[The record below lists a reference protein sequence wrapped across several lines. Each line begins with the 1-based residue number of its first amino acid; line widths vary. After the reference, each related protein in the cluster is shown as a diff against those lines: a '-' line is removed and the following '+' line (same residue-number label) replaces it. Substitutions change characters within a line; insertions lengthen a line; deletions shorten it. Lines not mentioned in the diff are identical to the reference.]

1 MATREEKKI
10 RIELPS
16 TSGVECEIRESVSR
30 DEFIFTFIQ
39 NERTL
44 KSCPL
49 SGSKLNQDEMVD
61 MLSDVGVEFFSFSAI
76 FDVADLLIN
85 SIKKEFQKPGTEE
98 EKIIGKSVVD
108 AKEETEDVQVSETT
122 EGPDDVSTETPV
134 SAEPTKKVSID
145 PSDKSLKKFEMPYSQ
160 GGYAEIYYCRDGKY
174 AIVISQKETP
184 IFRKKF
190 PKDAINDDNLV
201 AMITESGIDFLS
213 FSAIYDSAEE
223 IKNIIL
229 HPEEY
234 LEAEE
239 AEEAPTAISDEVI
252 SPDEAAVTISE
263 EKPLEDE
270 MVKVDLSSL
279 DVSEYTKAEDFDKF
293 VGKVTEF
300 VNEGQPL
307 PVKEI
312 EIEKSGG
319 VVCIIL
325 RQMDSWFIRFRN
337 KDGTHSEVSEIK
349 IDQDEI
355 ARLINQEIP
364 QISFSYLYDASEKV
378 FLAMEQLSERPMADV
393 ILNVAVGHFL
403 QVIEQHE
410 TEGEL
415 KAAAKVTEVLLK
427 RFRREKN
434 TKGILQFGKKLL
446 GYFEEQNKLTQA
458 TKLRNELAEE
468 LLEIEAITALEYV
481 LDSLDVLV
489 TQEKFLNA
497 ANLCGLLL
505 DHYLAEEESVDA
517 LKHTLTLGRKQID
530 FYRRARLPVAM
541 WENALRYAHFAVRQL
556 AKFDDEQVTIDQRET
571 YHEDVYYL
579 LDQAFE
585 LQEEQKAQ
593 FELMESLENTLKLFQ
608 EVDDKASYSKYVDKL
623 LVSLE
628 TQDKKAMA
636 LEVAIN
642 SSKFLLDSENYV
654 KACEYGNQSIKL
666 FYELKKIPEAVDFSL
681 DIVRGLIDI
690 KETTAARDYLKF
702 SESLIDRAYEP
713 DEKPRIEKQLIIG
726 DLFGKLGLKDKAK
739 AYIQTA
745 LQTIGDAKKREK
757 IVLNYIDELL
767 VAHAVL
773 SAQEMVNLELSRLL
787 TDKKIKDVLTFCQN
801 FIVKLREHKQSDM
814 VFDYMKY
821 CANLMIQTDT
831 KEYKILLH
839 FIKDLQESNEIDRA
853 AYVLDQLITLQNKQ
867 GEYTRTIDNIGR
879 FTNYLLENTDR
890 FDLVE
895 TFVPKIAEAY
905 RQMGDPE
912 GAVDK
917 LISFQKQT
925 LENSVEL
932 AQKITDLILKELEQ
946 KDDYKRSINL
956 VSPLIE
962 KQLEQG
968 KYQDAY
974 IFSVQNARY
983 YERLGDISK
992 VIQYLEKIRDKFL
1005 GFEQFEDANR
1015 MTDLILRF
1023 GRSHK
1028 EFKLAIASM
1037 KNYSKNALDRGD
1049 TETATKFTIE
1059 MVKLLN
1065 EENQAEK
1072 ALEFLQMFFNTVFEE
1087 DKQSAYDIFQQI
1099 IEIRS
1104 KKEDFTTI
1112 GKKYL
1117 EPLLHEFPDI
1127 QFVEIARKA
1136 LKPPFEDLFAF
1147 SERIF
1152 DYMLDLDDVSE
1163 EVAEAVVNFVLSV
1176 YEEGQVELGDRIAN
1190 KYATKLLNI
1199 EQIKFASR
1207 LMATVLEK
1215 TEKPLQEVLPDSF
1228 KFIKELINNSLL
1240 EGAREYT
1247 DLIINMI
1254 TTEKRF
1260 GSEGRI
1266 LAAKITE
1273 KFSVYVA
1280 SENPDLASE
1289 YAYQS
1294 ASFYRSLNNF
1304 DGVVSVYSKLANK
1317 VSSPKRA
1324 IRTFKR
1330 GINICKKF
1338 NAHKHEAKLLSHLT
1352 EYLITTKNAIAI
1364 ASFQQTLEKFEE
1376 LQDLDNLFNT
1386 VLNLIKSAIE
1396 SDNLKIAYTYLDYI
1410 ARLSTMINRTEDVGG
1425 IVVFLLR
1432 DAEEVKDTDH
1442 IDLVRKYIEDLGIK
1456 PKKYKKEYKSLVEL
1470 RTAHLGEKLEVDV
1483 IEPEPEPEP
1492 ELAPELVKTDAI
1504 VPPSIEVPVVE
1515 PSQEPIEDKLEEEI
1529 VDVIKQIRQ
1538 EPTAEPPIEEGQPSL
1553 ESILPVPDEYETVQ
1567 PEPEIIEQLPQV
1579 PEEIVEIATPT
1590 KTEALDEPALSDDEI
1605 TSLFSMKPP
1614 SDQEIPSS
1622 DIEIPI
1628 KSVSQP
1634 IEEIPFEK
1642 EVSDLSQAALSEKE
1656 VDSLFIPSKKPLLPT
1671 DERFE
1676 ADSVEEAILE
1686 DEEWEVDSFGRLWK
1700 KGALPS
1706 ETEELDEPEIETKTQ
1721 PSEMMSDTPDITPL
1735 EKFLLEDEE
1744 VIQPIIEPVVETT
1757 VPSPVEDE
1765 KITRD
1770 YPESTL
1776 DEVLTET
1783 QTIMAQEAQ
1792 VEPESEPS
1800 ADEKVRDI
1808 FDVPEV
1814 TYKTITPS
1822 DEDKKSEV
1830 QVPDL
1835 ADLFSDAL
1843 SELGGI
1849 SGEAGEAEKDK
1860 KKKK

>member
-16 TSGVECEIRESVSR
+16 TSGVECEIRESLSR

-39 NERTL
+39 NERAL

-49 SGSKLNQDEMVD
+49 SGSRLNQDEMVD
-61 MLSDVGVEFFSFSAI
+61 LLSDVGVEFFSFSAI

-85 SIKKEFQKPGTEE
+85 SIKKEFQKLGTEE
-98 EKIIGKSVVD
+98 EKVVERAAVD
-108 AKEETEDVQVSETT
+108 VKEEIEDMQVSDTT
-122 EGPDDVSTETPV
+122 EVTDDVSPETRV

-174 AIVISQKETP
+174 AIVILQKETP

-239 AEEAPTAISDEVI
+239 APTVISDEGM
-252 SPDEAAVTISE
+252 SPEEATVTISE

-270 MVKVDLSSL
+270 MVMVDLSSL

-293 VGKVTEF
+293 VVKVTDF

-325 RQMDSWFIRFRN
+325 RQMDSWFIRFRK

-415 KAAAKVTEVLLK
+415 KAAANVTEVLLK

-446 GYFEEQNKLTQA
+446 GYLEEQNKITQA

-468 LLEIEAITALEYV
+468 LLGIEAITALEYV

-530 FYRRARLPVAM
+530 FYRRARLPVVM
-541 WENALRYAHFAVRQL
+541 WENALRYAHYAVKQL
-556 AKFDDEQVTIDQRET
+556 AKFDDEQVTGDQRET
-571 YHEDVYYL
+571 YQEDVFYL

-628 TQDKKAMA
+628 TQDKKAKA
-636 LEVAIN
+636 LEVAVD

-666 FYELKKIPEAVDFSL
+666 FYELKKVPEAVDFSL
-681 DIVRGLIDI
+681 DVVRGLIDI

-702 SESLIDRAYEP
+702 AESLIDRAYKP

-757 IVLNYIDELL
+757 IVLKYIDELL
-767 VAHAVL
+767 IAHAVL

-787 TDKKIKDVLTFCQN
+787 NDKKIKDVLVFCRN

-814 VFDYMKY
+814 VFEYMKY

-831 KEYKILLH
+831 KEYKVLLH

-879 FTNYLLENTDR
+879 FTNYLLENTER

-895 TFVPKIAEAY
+895 TFVLKIAEAY

-962 KQLEQG
+962 KQMEQG

-992 VIQYLEKIRDKFL
+992 VIQYLEKVRDKFL

-1028 EFKLAIASM
+1028 EFKLAIASI
-1037 KNYSKNALDRGD
+1037 KNYSKNSLDRGD
-1049 TETATKFTIE
+1049 TETATKFAIE
-1059 MVKLLN
+1059 LVKLLK

-1072 ALEFLQMFFNTVFEE
+1072 ALEFLHMFFNTVFEE
-1087 DKQSAYDIFQQI
+1087 DKKSAYEIFQQI
-1099 IEIRS
+1099 IEIRAI
-1104 KKEDFTTI
+1104 KEDFKTI

-1117 EPLLHEFPDI
+1117 EPLLHDFPDI
-1127 QFVEIARKA
+1127 HFVEIARKVM
-1136 LKPPFEDLFAF
+1136 KPPFEDFFAI
-1147 SERIF
+1147 SEKIF
-1152 DYMLDLDDVSE
+1152 DYMLNLDDVSE
-1163 EVAEAVVNFVLSV
+1163 DVAEAVVNFVLSV
-1176 YEEGQVELGDRIAN
+1176 YEEGQGEIGDRIAN

-1199 EQIKFASR
+1199 EQIPFASR

-1215 TEKPLQEVLPDSF
+1215 TEKPLAEVLPDSF
-1228 KFIKELINNSLL
+1228 RFIKELINNSLL

-1260 GSEGRI
+1260 GSERLL

-1294 ASFYRSLNNF
+1294 ASYYRSLNDF
-1304 DGVVSVYSKLANK
+1304 DGVVSVYSKLAK
-1317 VSSPKRA
+1317 KASSPKRA

-1338 NAHKHEAKLLSHLT
+1338 NAHKHEAKLLYHLT

-1376 LQDLDNLFNT
+1376 LQDLDDLFDSG
-1386 VLNLIKSAIE
+1386 LNLIKSAIE

-1410 ARLSTMINRTEDVGG
+1410 ARLSTMINKTDDVGG

-1432 DAEEVKDTDH
+1432 NAEEVKDTNR
-1442 IDLVRKYIEDLGIK
+1442 IDLIRKYIDDLGIK
-1456 PKKYKKEYKSLVEL
+1456 PKKYRKEYKTLVEL

-1483 IEPEPEPEP
+1483 IEPEPE
-1492 ELAPELVKTDAI
+1492 LTPELVKTDAI
-1504 VPPSIEVPVVE
+1504 VPPAIEVPVVE
-1515 PSQEPIEDKLEEEI
+1515 PSEEAIEDKLDEEI

-1538 EPTAEPPIEEGQPSL
+1538 EPIIEPPIEEGQPSL

-1567 PEPEIIEQLPQV
+1567 PEPEIKEQLPQV
-1579 PEEIVEIATPT
+1579 PEEIVEIAPPS
-1590 KTEALDEPALSDDEI
+1590 KTIALDEPALSDDEI

-1622 DIEIPI
+1622 EIEIPI
-1628 KSVSQP
+1628 KSVPQP

-1656 VDSLFIPSKKPLLPT
+1656 VDSLFIPSKKTLIPT
-1671 DERFE
+1671 DEHLE
-1676 ADSVEEAILE
+1676 VEEAILE

-1700 KGALPS
+1700 KGTLPS
-1706 ETEELDEPEIETKTQ
+1706 ETEELDRPESETKTH
-1721 PSEMMSDTPDITPL
+1721 PREMPLDTPDITPL
-1735 EKFLLEDEE
+1735 ERFLQEEEE
-1744 VIQPIIEPVVETT
+1744 VIQPTIEPDVETT
-1757 VPSPVEDE
+1757 VPIPVEDE
-1765 KITRD
+1765 KIARD
-1770 YPESTL
+1770 VPESTL
-1776 DEVLTET
+1776 DEVLAET
-1783 QTIMAQEAQ
+1783 QTIIAQEAQ
-1792 VEPESEPS
+1792 IEPESKPS

-1814 TYKTITPS
+1814 SYEKITPN
-1822 DEDKKSEV
+1822 DEYKESEV

-1835 ADLFSDAL
+1835 SDLFSDAL